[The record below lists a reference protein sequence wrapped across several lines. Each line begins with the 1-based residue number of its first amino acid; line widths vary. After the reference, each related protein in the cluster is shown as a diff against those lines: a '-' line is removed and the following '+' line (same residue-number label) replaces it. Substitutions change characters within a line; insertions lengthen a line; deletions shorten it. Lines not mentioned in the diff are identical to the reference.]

1 MNSTASFLQ
10 LQKFKVTPLRHLACV
25 LFAVAASS
33 PAFAQP
39 SEAFPC
45 PVIKFVVPYP
55 PGGSSDMLARLMVP
69 GLTQRLGTTVVVE
82 NKTGAAGNIGT
93 AAVSTS
99 KADGCTWLLG
109 NSTNVVI
116 SRNLYQ
122 LASDPMAALTPVAE
136 AATVPM
142 VLYVNAQ
149 LPVRDVKSFIDDLRA
164 HPGKSYASPGSG
176 TPHHLLGEQLKLD
189 HKLELT
195 HVPYRGSGP
204 AIQDVLA
211 GHVAFAFE
219 STSSIVPHLAG
230 GRIRALATT
239 GDQRSTALPDVPTM
253 KELGFPKFVVT
264 NWYGVFVP
272 KGTPAPLVV
281 RLNTGIHDTL
291 KAPEIAEALTK
302 LDSQNVG
309 YDATQYQQFVKKEGP
324 LWESLVKRTSARVD

>member
-1 MNSTASFLQ
+1 MSF
-10 LQKFKVTPLRHLACV
+10 KLRSFGCALLAI
-25 LFAVAASS
+25 AANGA
-33 PAFAQP
+33 AFAQAP
-39 SEAFPC
+39 ATFPC
-45 PVIKFVVPYP
+45 KVVKFVVPYP

-69 GLTQRLGTTVVVE
+69 GLTQRLATTIVVE

-93 AAVSTS
+93 AAVATASG
-99 KADGCTWLLG
+99 DGCTWLLG

-116 SRNLYQ
+116 SRNLYKLQ
-122 LASDPMAALTPVAE
+122 RDPMEALVPVAE

-149 LPVRDVKSFIDDLRA
+149 LPAKDVKQFIDYLRA
-164 HPGKSYASPGSG
+164 NPGKSFASPGSG

-189 HKLELT
+189 SKLELT

-230 GRIRALATT
+230 DKVRALATT
-239 GDQRSTALPDVPTM
+239 GEKRSAALPNVPTM
-253 KELGFPKFVVT
+253 KELGYPKFVVT

-272 KGTPAPLVV
+272 KGTPADLVN
-281 RLNTGIHDTL
+281 RLNASIRETL
-291 KAPEIAEALTK
+291 RTPDVAEALAK

-309 YDATQYQQFVKKEGP
+309 YDAPHYQRFVKTEGP
-324 LWESLVKRTSARVD
+324 LWESLVKQTGARVD